1 MKKMKISFESQLHR
15 QRLALGIICGML
27 PIACFV
33 FNLPAVMWCEW
44 DSSILGSISA
54 TFWSPSAPFM
64 IAGLGLASFFFFTY
78 KGHDRTDNILT
89 TISATSALGVVAFPT
104 WLGIMN
110 FAKWDCMGVLYVPAV
125 ICNYLHMVSAAVLFL
140 SFAAMIFFQ
149 FTKGKDK
156 RRNLLYRACAVLICI
171 FTILIALT
179 SHITPFLPDWL
190 ALIWVWLNEFLM
202 LEAFAVAWIVK
213 SKALAIREVKNES
226 N

>member
-27 PIACFV
+27 PIACFL
-33 FNLPAVMWCEW
+33 FNLPAVIWCEW

-78 KGHDRTDNILT
+78 KGHDKTDNILT
-89 TISATSALGVVAFPT
+89 TISATAAIGVVAFPV

-110 FAKWDCMGVLYVPAV
+110 FGKWDCMGMLYVPAV
-125 ICNYLHMVSAAVLFL
+125 ICNILHNVSAAVLFL

-156 RRNLLYRACAVLICI
+156 RRNSLYRACAVLICI

-179 SHITPFLPDWL
+179 NHITPFLPDWL
-190 ALIWVWLNEFLM
+190 ALIWVWLNEFFM

-213 SKALAIREVKNES
+213 SKALFTKQ
-226 N
+226 